1 MPLTARDKKALLA
14 LIEKAQLVYLLT
26 RYPKKQVLEDE
37 GDVAKLETGLG
48 EMRDA
53 AGDLSAKLRE
63 EHALVRWDE
72 LAKEPESAEL
82 AWRVAKRVT
91 PTVIRELMPLLEG
104 EPEAAFF
111 LRPEAPRKKA
121 TAKRG
126 KAAAKSVKAAAKSG
140 TRRSQDG
147 KPAR

>member
-1 MPLTARDKKALLA
+1 VALSARDKKPVLA

-26 RYPKKQVLEDE
+26 RYPKKQVLDDA
-37 GDVAKLETGLG
+37 GDVAKLENGLTD
-48 EMRDA
+48 MRA
-53 AGDLSAKLRE
+53 AARELSAKIRD

-111 LRPEAPRKKA
+111 LRPEAPQKK
-121 TAKRG
+121 T
-126 KAAAKSVKAAAKSG
+126 KAAKTKAKPKRATSRSG
-140 TRRSQDG
+140 R
-147 KPAR
+147 

>member
-1 MPLTARDKKALLA
+1 MPLSARDKKALLA

-26 RYPKKQVLEDE
+26 RYPKKQVLDDA
-37 GDVAKLETGLG
+37 GDVSKLETGLA
-48 EMRDA
+48 EMRTA
-53 AGDLSAKLRE
+53 AKELSAKIRDD
-63 EHALVRWDE
+63 HALVRWDE

-82 AWRVAKRVT
+82 AWSVAKRVT

-126 KAAAKSVKAAAKSG
+126 RAAAKRVKAAAKSG
-140 TRRSQDG
+140 ARRSQ
-147 KPAR
+147 